1 MFLRLLC
8 RRILKQV
15 VLPSVEKRAKVWM
28 GSCLRMD
35 AGSCMPRPGI
45 QSQLP
50 GPLPGT
56 APPRASG
63 LGSLQGEARAPS
75 CGRRPRSTSPPEG
88 PESLLLG
95 VLSGGRSPGHHPHLR
110 PLMDCP
116 EEAPEALEVRQPV
129 PGHTVSGGWPWPPP
143 AWHPHPPLPLL
154 CPPLCPGHPP
164 RGCLF
169 LAGHPR
175 AARAQHPG

>member
-1 MFLRLLC
+1 MCLLC

-15 VLPSVEKRAKVWM
+15 VLSSDEKRAKVWM
-28 GSCLRMD
+28 EPCLGMD
-35 AGSCMPRPGI
+35 AGSCIPRPGI
-45 QSQLP
+45 QFQLP

-75 CGRRPRSTSPPEG
+75 CGRRPRSAAPPEG

-95 VLSGGRSPGHHPHLR
+95 VLSGGRSPGHHPHLPPR
-110 PLMDCP
+110 VDCP
-116 EEAPEALEVRQPV
+116 EEASEALEVLQPV

-143 AWHPHPPLPLL
+143 AWHPHPPLPLP
-154 CPPLCPGHPP
+154 CPPLCPDHPP

-175 AARAQHPG
+175 AARAQHTR